1 MGTICGPSRAYIFV
15 LSSEQHWYQ
24 IIRPLIYLRLIDDT
38 FLVTKT
44 KINLEEFKSQFD
56 NLKLSTTSGTTVNFL
71 ECSVCLRVLYE
82 F

>member
-1 MGTICGPSRAYIFV
+1 MGTICGPSRADIFV

-24 IIRPLIYLRLIDDT
+24 INRPLIYLRLIDDT